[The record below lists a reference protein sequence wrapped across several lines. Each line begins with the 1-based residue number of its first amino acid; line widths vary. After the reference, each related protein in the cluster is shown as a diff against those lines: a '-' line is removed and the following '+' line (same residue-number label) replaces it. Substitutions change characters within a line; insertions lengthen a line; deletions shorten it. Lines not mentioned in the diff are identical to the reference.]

1 MLRQALCKTRE
12 PVVVLQKLLG
22 FGQKGFAGAGERH
35 AAAGALKQ
43 HNVKMFFNRFDLRR
57 HGRLRQVQAF
67 GRLGEV
73 AVMGNGYKAFN
84 LVVVHI
90 FLVWPAG
97 GHFAAFRRPCCIY
110 ICYF

>member
-1 MLRQALCKTRE
+1 MHEADFGVLHIMLRQALCKTRE

-67 GRLGEV
+67 GRLGEI
-73 AVMGNGYKAFN
+73 AVMGNGYKAFD

-90 FLVWPAG
+90 FLV
-97 GHFAAFRRPCCIY
+97 
-110 ICYF
+110 